1 MFGCALWTLWSESN
15 KTVHERKQKSG
26 KDISDTIGW
35 YLRELDDTEKESFRS
50 CSGIVARNAHGEV
63 LVSRAVFHPNV
74 GSPFAAEAIACLW
87 TVKTST
93 KIGWSKVII
102 EGNALTIIKKCQS
115 DQIDRSEIGVHIRDI
130 HQISQQFGWIRF
142 KHTNNVAN
150 QLAHVVANMS
160 LKREEPTYMYGGVP
174 YFTVRRMEAER
185 QREPD

>member
-1 MFGCALWTLWSESN
+1 RPPTGSIVKINFDGAF
-15 KTVHERKQKSG
+15 
-26 KDISDTIGW
+26 
-35 YLRELDDTEKESFRS
+35 EKESFRS

-87 TVKTST
+87 TVKAST

-150 QLAHVVANMS
+150 QLAHVLANMS
-160 LKREEPTYMYGGVP
+160 LKREEPTYMYGEVP
-174 YFTVRRMEAER
+174 TSPCGEWR
-185 QREPD
+185 QRDSVNQTEIGCAGN